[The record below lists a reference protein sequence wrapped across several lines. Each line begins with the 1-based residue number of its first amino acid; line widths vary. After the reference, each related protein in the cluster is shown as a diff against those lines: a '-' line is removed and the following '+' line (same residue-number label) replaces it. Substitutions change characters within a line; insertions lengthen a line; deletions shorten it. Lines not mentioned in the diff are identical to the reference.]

1 MTMEEILLRYTRGEA
16 TLEETNRA
24 LKAVGAGLTLDP
36 ARNTISDQ
44 ELAET
49 TAGDIPTQV
58 SGWGIMSHGFSTL
71 EKVRVENGRTLN
83 VDMGGELAYVYIGG
97 KQYTLAGNQLTEV

>member
-58 SGWGIMSHGFSTL
+58 SGWGLMSHGFSTL

-83 VDMGGELAYVYIGG
+83 VDMGGGAGLCVHRRQAVHSGG
-97 KQYTLAGNQLTEV
+97 DQLTEG